1 MTPKEK
7 AEELIK
13 MFNKVKIFIDIEP
26 SNIEIAIEDVDCDAN
41 KHCALI
47 AVDEIIQSRQDDGH
61 FNDTL
66 SSTGSEYYTPHP
78 MYLTYWLQVKN
89 EINKL

>member
-13 MFNKVKIFIDIEP
+13 MFNKVEIFLNIEP
-26 SNIEIAIEDVDCDAN
+26 SNIETNLKNVDCDAN
-41 KHCALI
+41 KQCALI
-47 AVDEIIQSRQDDGH
+47 AVNEMLEELDHLAFDDHDYG
-61 FNDTL
+61 T
-66 SSTGSEYYTPHP
+66 SKM
-78 MYLTYWLQVKN
+78 MYWMEVKN